1 MSKTKPIYL
10 SASRLKTVK
19 MCSWLYWCKYHQR
32 LPDKSNDGASRGTVC
47 HLIFECLGKPSRR
60 HYYDVILEQNDPF
73 AVDAVKKLILKKAVS
88 LGVDDEEN
96 MQMIK
101 EMILAGLRYDFF
113 GKKLVTPSK
122 SFSEYEFDMHIK
134 EGEKDY
140 SIKGFIDKLFIYDK
154 KKIALIRDFKTS
166 KQLFQGEDKKK
177 NLQDYIYSIAVK
189 YLFPEVS
196 SRNSEFVFLRFDLES
211 KNKPKGIM
219 KMRKISDKRL
229 EEFEIELTQAQH
241 YLSKFNYHSAIS
253 SYAADK
259 PNPTDGSFGGPIACG
274 RARYRGQPKKD
285 GSPMWHCAYKFPFD
299 YYGLFD
305 KDEKLIKTEFPENY
319 ALLLKNKKDSFSIKK
334 LHYAGCPRWNYL
346 DTPA

>member
-1 MSKTKPIYL
+1 MSKTKPIHL

-73 AVDAVKKLILKKAVS
+73 AVDAIKKLILKTATS

-101 EMILAGLRYDFF
+101 EMIMAGLRYDFF
-113 GKKLVTPSK
+113 GKKVVKPSK

-154 KKIALIRDFKTS
+154 KKVALIRDFKTS
-166 KQLFQGEDKKK
+166 KQVFKGEDKKK

-189 YLFPEVS
+189 YLFPDIS
-196 SRNSEFVFLRFDLES
+196 SRNSEFVFLRFDLDS

-229 EEFEIELTQAQH
+229 EEFEIELTQAQR
-241 YLSKFNYHSAIS
+241 YLSKFNYHSAIN

-259 PNPTDGSFGGPIACG
+259 PHPTDGSFGGLIACG
-274 RARYRGQPKKD
+274 RAKYPGQLKKD
-285 GSPMWHCAYKFPFD
+285 GLPMWHCAYKFPFD

-305 KDEKLIKTEFPENY
+305 EDDKLLKTEFAENY

-346 DTPA
+346 DSPV

>member
-1 MSKTKPIYL
+1 MSKTKPIHL

-32 LPDKSNDGASRGTVC
+32 LPDQSNDGASRGTVC

-73 AVDAVKKLILKKAVS
+73 AVEAIKKLILKTATP

-101 EMILAGLRYDFF
+101 EMIVAGLRYDFF
-113 GKKLVTPSK
+113 GKKVVKPSE

-140 SIKGFIDKLFIYDK
+140 SIKGFIDKLFIYDNK
-154 KKIALIRDFKTS
+154 KSALIRDFKTS
-166 KQLFQGEDKKK
+166 KQVFKGEDKKK
-177 NLQDYIYSIAVK
+177 NLQDYIYSLAVK
-189 YLFPEVS
+189 YLFPEIS
-196 SRNSEFVFLRFDLES
+196 NRNSEFVFLRFDLDS

-229 EEFEIELTQAQH
+229 EEFEIELTQAQT
-241 YLSKFNYHSAIS
+241 YLSQFNYHHATN

-259 PNPTDGSFGGPIACG
+259 GIPKDGSFGGIVACG
-274 RARYRGQPKKD
+274 RAKYRGQPKKD
-285 GSPMWHCAYKFPFD
+285 GTPMWHCIYKFPFD

-305 KDEKLIKTEFPENY
+305 ADEKLLKTQFPENY
-319 ALLLKNKKDSFSIKK
+319 GLLLKQKKESHVIKK

-346 DTPA
+346 DGPV